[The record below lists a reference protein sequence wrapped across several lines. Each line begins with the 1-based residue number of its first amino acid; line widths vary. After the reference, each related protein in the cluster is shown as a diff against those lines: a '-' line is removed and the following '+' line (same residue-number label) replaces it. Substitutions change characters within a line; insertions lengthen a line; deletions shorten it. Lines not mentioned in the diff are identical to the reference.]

1 MLSRNNDVVAVAP
14 TTNKGVMRKIKRVAV
29 ARMMVEVVVFFS
41 YYLVL
46 LHSQ

>member
-1 MLSRNNDVVAVAP
+1 MLSRNAVEAVAP
-14 TTNKGVMRKIKRVAV
+14 PTSKGVMRKIKRVV
-29 ARMMVEVVVFFS
+29 RMMVEVVGFFSS

>member
-1 MLSRNNDVVAVAP
+1 MLSRNAVEAVAP
-14 TTNKGVMRKIKRVAV
+14 PTSKGAMRKIKRVV
-29 ARMMVEVVVFFS
+29 RMMVEVVGFFS

>member
-1 MLSRNNDVVAVAP
+1 MSSRNNDVVAVAP
-14 TTNKGVMRKIKRVAV
+14 TTNKGVMRKIKRVVAV
-29 ARMMVEVVVFFS
+29 RRMVEVVVFFS